1 MHLFDAKSLR
11 ILGVIL
17 MLLLNDIKP
26 ELSIYYCA
34 SLLIKEIENQ
44 EGQDIVTLYK
54 TVKEKYQIS
63 LKIFAYSLDWLYLV
77 EAAKVD
83 KKGGVFLC
91 T

>member
-1 MHLFDAKSLR
+1 
-11 ILGVIL
+11 

-26 ELSIYYCA
+26 EISIYYCA

-54 TVKEKYQIS
+54 TVKEKHQIS
-63 LKIFAYSLDWLYLV
+63 LKIFAYCLDWLYLI

-83 KKGGVFLC
+83 NRDSEIK
-91 T
+91 